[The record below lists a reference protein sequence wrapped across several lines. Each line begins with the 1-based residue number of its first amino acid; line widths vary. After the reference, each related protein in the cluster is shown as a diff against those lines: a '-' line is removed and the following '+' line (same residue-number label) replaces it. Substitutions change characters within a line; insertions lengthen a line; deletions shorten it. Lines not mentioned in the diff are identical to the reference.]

1 MANIKVGVLVGSLR
15 KDSYNKVIAQTVAD
29 QLPENYEVKFL
40 EIGDLPLY
48 NEDLDTEGNVPAE
61 WTRFRSEV
69 KESDAF
75 IFATPEYNR
84 TMSAAM
90 KNAIDVASRPYGDS
104 GWDAKPGLVASASM
118 GAISG
123 ALANHNL
130 RQALVFVNVPVVQQ
144 PEVYIAA
151 VHTLVEDGKVTNE
164 ETVKF
169 LGTAANAFVELVE
182 KHVNK

>member
-1 MANIKVGVLVGSLR
+1 MANIKVGVVVGSLR
-15 KDSYNKVIAQTVAD
+15 KDSFNKVIAKTVAD
-29 QLPENYEVKFL
+29 QLPENYEVNFL

-61 WTRFRSEV
+61 WTRFRNEV
-69 KESDAF
+69 NESDAF

-90 KNAIDVASRPYGDS
+90 KNAIDVASRPYGQNA
-104 GWDAKPGLVASASM
+104 WDGKPGLVTTASI

-130 RQALVFVNVPVVQQ
+130 RQALLFVNVPVVQQ
-144 PEVYIAA
+144 PEVYIAQA
-151 VHTLVEDGKVTNE
+151 QNLIEDGTCTNE
-164 ETVKF
+164 ATVEF
-169 LGTAANAFVELVE
+169 LGTAANAFVGLVE
-182 KHVNK
+182 KYVNK